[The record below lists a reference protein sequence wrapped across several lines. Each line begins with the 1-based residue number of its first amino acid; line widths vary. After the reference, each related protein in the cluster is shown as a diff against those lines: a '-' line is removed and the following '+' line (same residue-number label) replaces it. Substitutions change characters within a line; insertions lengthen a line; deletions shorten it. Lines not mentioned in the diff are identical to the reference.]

1 MRPIA
6 TGTLAAG
13 GLGAIALIANPATAH
28 AATMPALPEIPDNSA
43 DMVKSLAEKALPP
56 APEVP
61 LQKGTAGVNN
71 LLLRKEDTNIN
82 NIANEGNTNEYGDFN
97 PGITVDDINNAAVNT
112 QVAKVM
118 QSFTGVDN
126 KVAPSES
133 IIGGTITRAQSAWN
147 DLWHDTYVPFAEEGV
162 QRTREEGVKGLSD
175 LIDAMVTNPVA
186 TIQGAITAS
195 GGVEAWSN
203 PQEALTRLVT
213 SVVGPDYAADLMTV
227 ATELVIP
234 ALTKDLPLAALA
246 GIATFLLAPLLPAL
260 AGAIAGGSLSG
271 LMGSALGLAIA
282 ATVTYGA
289 WLAIGLPIMLAIGL
303 AIGIPVALGIIVI
316 GIVLSFL
323 TLGSPLPFLF
333 SFGAAAISLLFM
345 PILAVVLFV
354 GATWWMPTL
363 AFMLIAPLLMLGGGA
378 LGSIPGAL
386 MGGSLG
392 YLAGLAAAGPLAAL
406 VFTLVG
412 NELWNN
418 RLKNNPD
425 ARDAY
430 NRLTDLWNQAWRNSN
445 TGRLMNSFWDS
456 FWDSAIGRAIKPFVD
471 AWNTLWAN
479 INWETLRN
487 GALLGAL
494 RGIWD
499 GLRTGFPKGALT
511 GALLGLPLFLTTMAA
526 TLIPPAA
533 IGFMAATFATAL
545 GSLPILAIAV
555 PLWLLSVIPALV
567 GFLMNGAGIWVT
579 LAGAAIFAISLIAT
593 VIGTIGAIA
602 FPPLGILGLIG
613 GAGMFLGGMI
623 FGAGLALFG
632 AGWAIAGAAAGYA
645 GVVATITALLI
656 GGLFLLNLGI
666 VGIPTFLLTAPLFVF
681 PALAVQGPLY
691 LALITSM
698 GLLYG
703 LVGAIYGAGS
713 GGFKGLLAALPFAL
727 NWGGALEKLNI
738 NLPQGPNLD
747 FNFNAPTPAA
757 PATPER
763 VEIPDF
769 MSPNWGTNYETNRD
783 QALVSLA

>member
-28 AATMPALPEIPDNSA
+28 AATMPALPEIPDNNA

-126 KVAPSES
+126 QVAPSES

-260 AGAIAGGSLSG
+260 AGALAGGSLSG
-271 LMGSALGLAIA
+271 MAGSALGLAIA
-282 ATVTYGA
+282 ATITYGA
-289 WLAIGLPIMLAIGL
+289 WLAIGIPAMTVIGLVLGAVVAIAILAIGL
-303 AIGIPVALGIIVI
+303 I
-316 GIVLSFL
+316 L
-323 TLGSPLPFLF
+323 TPFMLFSPLPFFF
-333 SFGAAAISLLFM
+333 SFGAAAIALLFM
-345 PILAVVLFV
+345 PVLAMVIYTGL
-354 GATWWMPTL
+354 TWWMPTL
-363 AFMLIAPLLMLGGGA
+363 AFAILAPLLMGTGGL

-533 IGFMAATFATAL
+533 IGFMAAVFATVI
-545 GSLPILAIAV
+545 GSLPILAISV
-555 PLWLLSVIPALV
+555 PLWLLSVPVAIV
-567 GFLMNGAGIWVT
+567 GFLMNGAGLLLT
-579 LAGAAIFAISLIAT
+579 LTIVGAPF
-593 VIGTIGAIA
+593 
-602 FPPLGILGLIG
+602 GIP
-613 GAGMFLGGMI
+613 
-623 FGAGLALFG
+623 LFG
-632 AGWAIAGAAAGYA
+632 AGWAIAGAATSYA
-645 GVVATITALLI
+645 SVVATITALLI

-747 FNFNAPTPAA
+747 FNFNTPTPAA
-757 PATPER
+757 PAAPER

>member
-126 KVAPSES
+126 QVAPSKS

-246 GIATFLLAPLLPAL
+246 GLATFLLAPLLPAL

-316 GIVLSFL
+316 GIVLS
-323 TLGSPLPFLF
+323 S
-333 SFGAAAISLLFM
+333 
-345 PILAVVLFV
+345 
-354 GATWWMPTL
+354 
-363 AFMLIAPLLMLGGGA
+363 
-378 LGSIPGAL
+378 
-386 MGGSLG
+386 
-392 YLAGLAAAGPLAAL
+392 
-406 VFTLVG
+406 
-412 NELWNN
+412 
-418 RLKNNPD
+418 
-425 ARDAY
+425 
-430 NRLTDLWNQAWRNSN
+430 
-445 TGRLMNSFWDS
+445 
-456 FWDSAIGRAIKPFVD
+456 
-471 AWNTLWAN
+471 
-479 INWETLRN
+479 
-487 GALLGAL
+487 
-494 RGIWD
+494 
-499 GLRTGFPKGALT
+499 
-511 GALLGLPLFLTTMAA
+511 
-526 TLIPPAA
+526 
-533 IGFMAATFATAL
+533 
-545 GSLPILAIAV
+545 
-555 PLWLLSVIPALV
+555 
-567 GFLMNGAGIWVT
+567 
-579 LAGAAIFAISLIAT
+579 
-593 VIGTIGAIA
+593 
-602 FPPLGILGLIG
+602 
-613 GAGMFLGGMI
+613 
-623 FGAGLALFG
+623 
-632 AGWAIAGAAAGYA
+632 
-645 GVVATITALLI
+645 
-656 GGLFLLNLGI
+656 
-666 VGIPTFLLTAPLFVF
+666 
-681 PALAVQGPLY
+681 
-691 LALITSM
+691 
-698 GLLYG
+698 
-703 LVGAIYGAGS
+703 
-713 GGFKGLLAALPFAL
+713 
-727 NWGGALEKLNI
+727 
-738 NLPQGPNLD
+738 
-747 FNFNAPTPAA
+747 
-757 PATPER
+757 
-763 VEIPDF
+763 
-769 MSPNWGTNYETNRD
+769 
-783 QALVSLA
+783 